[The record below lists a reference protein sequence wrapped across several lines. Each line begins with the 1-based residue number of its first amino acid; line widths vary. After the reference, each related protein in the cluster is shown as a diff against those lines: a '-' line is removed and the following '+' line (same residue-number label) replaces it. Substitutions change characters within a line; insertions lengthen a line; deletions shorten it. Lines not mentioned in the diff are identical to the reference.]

1 MNGFVSTERSK
12 LRRLYQRGAYDRAA
26 VFAILDASLFCHIG
40 YVIDGQPYVTPTGY
54 WREGDRLY
62 WHGSS
67 ASRMLRSQS
76 AGIPV
81 CFSVMIVDG
90 LVLARSGFHHS
101 VNYRSVMAFGRA
113 EKIEDGAEKTQ
124 ALEAYIARFL
134 PGRNRELRPIDGQEL
149 KATTVLG
156 MTIEEASAKVRTGP
170 PVDDEPDYAL
180 PVWAGVV
187 PIRQVFGMPVADPR
201 LAAGTPIPA
210 HVADLAPGADFTEA
224 MRRLA
229 EQAPASGDYADLEMA
244 PASS

>member
-1 MNGFVSTERSK
+1 MPESRMNGFVPTERSK

-62 WHGSS
+62 WRGCA

-101 VNYRSVMAFGRA
+101 VNYRSVMAFGKAR
-113 EKIEDGAEKTQ
+113 KIEDNDEKRA
-124 ALEAYIARFL
+124 ALDSYVERFL
-134 PGRNRELRPIDGQEL
+134 PHRNRELRPIDAQEL

-156 MTIEEASAKVRTGP
+156 MTIEEASAKIRTGP
-170 PVDDEPDYAL
+170 PKEDEPDYDL
-180 PVWAGVV
+180 PVWDGVL
-187 PIRQVFGMPVADPR
+187 PCRQVFGAPVPDPR
-201 LAAGTPIPA
+201 LREGTKLPL
-210 HVADLAPGADFTEA
+210 HVDTLAPGADFSA
-224 MRRLA
+224 VMARLA
-229 EQAPASGDYADLEMA
+229 RNR
-244 PASS
+244 

>member
-1 MNGFVSTERSK
+1 MDGFVPTERSK

-67 ASRMLRSQS
+67 ASRMLRTQS

-113 EKIEDGAEKTQ
+113 AKIEDAREKAR
-124 ALEAYIARFL
+124 ALDAYVDRFL
-134 PGRNRELRPIDGQEL
+134 PGRNQALRPIDGQEL

-187 PIRQVFGMPVADPR
+187 PIRQVFGTPVADPR
-201 LAAGTPIPA
+201 LAAGTPTPD

-229 EQAPASGDYADLEMA
+229 EQVPAAGYAEPEA
-244 PASS
+244 VPAAS

>member
-1 MNGFVSTERSK
+1 MDGFVPTERSK

-26 VFAILDASLFCHIG
+26 VFAVLDASLFCHIG

-76 AGIPV
+76 AGIAV

-113 EKIEDGAEKTQ
+113 AKIEDGAEKTQ

-170 PVDDEPDYAL
+170 PIDDEPDYAL

-187 PIRQVFGMPVADPR
+187 PIRQVFAAPVADPR

-229 EQAPASGDYADLEMA
+229 EQAPAGDYADLEAA
-244 PASS
+244 PAAS

>member
-1 MNGFVSTERSK
+1 MNGFVPTERSK
-12 LRRLYQRGAYDRAA
+12 LRRLYQRGAYDHAA

-113 EKIEDGAEKTQ
+113 AKIEDGAEKER
-124 ALEAYIARFL
+124 ALEAYVDRFL
-134 PGRNRELRPIDGQEL
+134 PGRNRELRPIDSQEL

-156 MTIEEASAKVRTGP
+156 LTIEEASAKVRTGP
-170 PVDDEPDYAL
+170 PVDDEPDYSL

-187 PIRQVFGMPVADPR
+187 PIRQVFSTPIADPR
-201 LAAGTPIPA
+201 LAPGTPIPA
-210 HVADLAPGADFTEA
+210 HIAALAPGTDFTEA
-224 MRRLA
+224 MRQLA
-229 EQAPASGDYADLEMA
+229 EQAQAGGYAASEAA
-244 PASS
+244 PAAP